1 MVLAPFKT
9 VQSIIPLNQIKYLK
23 QADKSSEAELNIV
36 LENLEKQ
43 LEEIP
48 TRSKVPIDKA
58 IIHAHYF
65 MAGSDWYVI
74 DWDRTDNIFFGF
86 VVLNGDLQN
95 AELGYFSFAELDE
108 FNRYPLLMNL
118 DFNWHKIT
126 YHELQV
132 QLEIIEPDEK
142 PKQIDV
148 NRMLADFYFKQNP
161 TDILGEETQKKRG
174 DRGENEYETIV
185 KGMLK
190 DALLKFSVPAIK
202 PFVDDNSSAT
212 IAKAKAK
219 AIALSL
225 ELEMEL

>member
-9 VQSIIPLNQIKYLK
+9 VQQILPLNQIKYLK
-23 QADKSSEAELNIV
+23 QADKSSEAELNMV

-43 LEEIP
+43 FQEIP
-48 TRSKVPIDKA
+48 IRSKVPIDKA
-58 IIHAHYF
+58 IIHAHF
-65 MAGSDWYVI
+65 FVGGSDWYVI
-74 DWDRTDNIFFGF
+74 DWDRKDNLFFGF

-126 YHELQV
+126 YHELQI
-132 QLEIIEPDEK
+132 QLDIIEPDEI
-142 PKQIDV
+142 PKQV
-148 NRMLADFYFKQNP
+148 NRMLADFYFKQNLA
-161 TDILGEETQKKRG
+161 DILGEETLKKRG

-185 KGMLK
+185 KGTLK
-190 DALLKFSVPAIK
+190 DALVRIDAPLIE
-202 PFVDDNSSAT
+202 PFVVDNSNIA

-225 ELEMEL
+225 ELELEL

>member
-9 VQSIIPLNQIKYLK
+9 VQSILPLNQIKYLK
-23 QADKSSEAELNIV
+23 QADKSSEAELNMV

-43 LEEIP
+43 FQEIP
-48 TRSKVPIDKA
+48 IRSKVPIDKA
-58 IIHAHYF
+58 IIHAHF
-65 MAGSDWYVI
+65 FVGGSDWYVI
-74 DWDRTDNIFFGF
+74 DWDRKDNLFFGF

-126 YHELQV
+126 YHELQI
-132 QLEIIEPDEK
+132 QLDIIEPDEI
-142 PKQIDV
+142 PKQV
-148 NRMLADFYFKQNP
+148 NRMLADFYFKQNLA
-161 TDILGEETQKKRG
+161 DILGEETLKKRG

-185 KGMLK
+185 KGTLK
-190 DALLKFSVPAIK
+190 DALVRIDAPLIE
-202 PFVDDNSSAT
+202 PFVVDNSNIA

-225 ELEMEL
+225 ELELEL

>member
-1 MVLAPFKT
+1 MVLTPFKT
-9 VQSIIPLNQIKYLK
+9 VQQILPLNQIKYLK
-23 QADKSSEAELNIV
+23 QADKSSEWELTSV

-43 LEEIP
+43 LQGIP
-48 TRSKVPIDKA
+48 IRSKVPIENA

-65 MAGSDWYVI
+65 MASSDWYVI
-74 DWDRTDNIFFGF
+74 EWDKTDNMFFGF

-148 NRMLADFYFKQNP
+148 NRMLADAYFKQNP
-161 TDILGEETQKKRG
+161 TDILGVEALKKRG

-185 KGMLK
+185 KGTLK
-190 DALLKFSVPAIK
+190 DALVKIDIPVIEPYVK
-202 PFVDDNSSAT
+202 DDSSAA

-225 ELEMEL
+225 ELEME